1 MTIIKSVNKEVSS
14 PVVSPLRNL
23 EAAIGDFDF
32 EVEVEQE
39 YTEADNKWAVLS
51 EDSPGGLDAAG

>member
-1 MTIIKSVNKEVSS
+1 M
-14 PVVSPLRNL
+14 VSPLRNL

-32 EVEVEQE
+32 EVEVEHE

>member
-1 MTIIKSVNKEVSS
+1 M
-14 PVVSPLRNL
+14 VSPLRNL